1 MNNRKGRRLSS
12 RKLAAGVVLMTFFI
26 AAILLLR
33 RFDPAEYS
41 FYPKCTLYQATGLHC
56 PGCGAT
62 RAVGALAAGR
72 LGDAIRYNPLLIL
85 GGPII
90 AAIIAIKLKREDQGE
105 ASWTVFS
112 VCMVVVVISFAIAR
126 NVPSPTRSILAPPS
140 KTMPE
145 ESSAVESKESNRVA
159 AFFEHDDHL
168 AMLTLNTT

>member
-1 MNNRKGRRLSS
+1 MTTPAERPRFS
-12 RKLAAGVVLMTFFI
+12 RKLVAGVLLVTFFI
-26 AAILLLR
+26 AAIFLLR

-72 LGDAIRYNPLLIL
+72 LSDAIRYNPLLVL
-85 GGPII
+85 GGPVI
-90 AAIIAIKLKREDQGE
+90 AAIVIIKLKREDQSE

-112 VCMVVVVISFAIAR
+112 VSMVVVVISFAIAR

-140 KTMPE
+140 KTVPE
-145 ESSAVESKESNRVA
+145 TPSTIEKETEKRPTI
-159 AFFEHDDHL
+159 F
-168 AMLTLNTT
+168 

>member
-1 MNNRKGRRLSS
+1 MNNRTARQLSS
-12 RKLAAGVVLMTFFI
+12 RKLAAAVLTISFFI

-41 FYPKCTLYQATGLHC
+41 FYPKCTLYQVTGLHC

-90 AAIIAIKLKREDQGE
+90 AAVIAIKVRREDQGE

-112 VCMVVVVISFAIAR
+112 VCIVIVVISFAIAR

-140 KTMPE
+140 KIVPE
-145 ESSAVESKESNRVA
+145 ESSAGENKVP
-159 AFFEHDDHL
+159 AFF
-168 AMLTLNTT
+168 LNTMLSSRRS

>member
-1 MNNRKGRRLSS
+1 MNNRTGRRLSS
-12 RKLAAGVVLMTFFI
+12 RKLAAVALLIIFFI

-90 AAIIAIKLKREDQGE
+90 AAVIAIKLKRQDQGE

-112 VCMVVVVISFAIAR
+112 VCMIVVVISFAIAR

-140 KTMPE
+140 KIVPE
-145 ESSAVESKESNRVA
+145 EPSAVESKETNNVTP
-159 AFFEHDDHL
+159 FL
-168 AMLTLNTT
+168 

>member
-1 MNNRKGRRLSS
+1 MTTPAERPRFS
-12 RKLAAGVVLMTFFI
+12 RKLVTGVLLVTFFI

-72 LGDAIRYNPLLIL
+72 LSDAIRYNPLLVL
-85 GGPII
+85 VGPVI
-90 AAIIAIKLKREDQGE
+90 AAIVIIKLKREDQSE

-112 VCMVVVVISFAIAR
+112 VSMVVVVISFAIAR
-126 NVPSPTRSILAPPS
+126 NLPSPTRSILAPPS
-140 KTMPE
+140 KTVPE
-145 ESSAVESKESNRVA
+145 TPSTIEKRDRKTSYH
-159 AFFEHDDHL
+159 F
-168 AMLTLNTT
+168 LNTSVSSPRGF

>member
-1 MNNRKGRRLSS
+1 MNNRTVRHLSS
-12 RKLAAGVVLMTFFI
+12 RKLAAAVLTISFFI

-41 FYPKCTLYQATGLHC
+41 FYPKCTLYQVTGLHC

-90 AAIIAIKLKREDQGE
+90 AAVIAIKLRREDQGE

-112 VCMVVVVISFAIAR
+112 VCMVIVVISFAIAR

-140 KTMPE
+140 KIVPE
-145 ESSAVESKESNRVA
+145 ESSAGENKVT
-159 AFFEHDDHL
+159 AFL
-168 AMLTLNTT
+168 

>member
-1 MNNRKGRRLSS
+1 MDKRTGRRFSS
-12 RKLAAGVVLMTFFI
+12 RKLTTVVLMISFFI

-72 LGDAIRYNPLLIL
+72 LYDAIRYNPLLVL

-90 AAIIAIKLKREDQGE
+90 AAVIAIKLKREDQGE

-140 KTMPE
+140 KIVPE
-145 ESSAVESKESNRVA
+145 ESSTGENKVT
-159 AFFEHDDHL
+159 AFF
-168 AMLTLNTT
+168 LNTTLSSRRPQ

>member
-1 MNNRKGRRLSS
+1 MNNRTVRRLSS
-12 RKLAAGVVLMTFFI
+12 RKLAAAVLTISFFI

-41 FYPKCTLYQATGLHC
+41 FYPKCTLYQVTGLHC

-90 AAIIAIKLKREDQGE
+90 AAVIAIKLRREDQGE

-112 VCMVVVVISFAIAR
+112 VCIVIVVISFAIAR

-140 KTMPE
+140 KIVPE
-145 ESSAVESKESNRVA
+145 ESSAGENKVP
-159 AFFEHDDHL
+159 AFFL
-168 AMLTLNTT
+168 NIMLSSRRS